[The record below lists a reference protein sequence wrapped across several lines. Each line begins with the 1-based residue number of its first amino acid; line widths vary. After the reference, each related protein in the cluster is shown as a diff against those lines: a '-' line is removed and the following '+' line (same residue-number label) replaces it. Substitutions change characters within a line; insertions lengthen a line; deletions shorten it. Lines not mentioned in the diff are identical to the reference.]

1 MRLLVVNAICF
12 LLATSCIASGP
23 PVTRNDPGHPRIER
37 KNGKPIYE
45 IEASIIVP
53 GTLEAMATDAD
64 EIVEGLIRSSEVR
77 LRDQAPHVSTFYNL
91 TVSRVYKGSI
101 KAGTSL
107 EFSQFTGEYEF
118 PDKIIRAAGSPA
130 LTVGDRYI
138 LFLHHDVATADRFG
152 VGDASG
158 MFAVR
163 KGRVQ
168 PQTTADVALAQ
179 RDLTEEDF
187 RDRIK
192 RVLRQAKPR
201 A

>member
-1 MRLLVVNAICF
+1 LVFNAISF
-12 LLATSCIASGP
+12 LLAASCIASGP
-23 PVTRNDPGHPRIER
+23 PVTRNDPGDARLER
-37 KNGKPIYE
+37 KNGKPVYDVE
-45 IEASIIVP
+45 VTFIVP

-64 EIVEGLIRSSEVR
+64 EIVEGQIRSSEVR
-77 LRDQAPHVSTFYNL
+77 WLDQAARVSTFYNL
-91 TVSRVYKGSI
+91 TVSRAYKGSI
-101 KAGTSL
+101 KAGSSL

-118 PDKIIRAAGSPA
+118 PDKIIRAAGFPA

-138 LFLHHDVATADRFG
+138 LFLHHDVATGNRFG

-163 KGRVQ
+163 NGRMQ

-179 RDLTEEDF
+179 RDLTEKDF

-192 RVLRQAKPR
+192 RVLRQAKPK